1 MSKPGHS
8 PSDLQHEIFKLPRR
22 TLKLCVQDLQD
33 LSTQSFR
40 GDPKKPTSK
49 TEVFPHNR
57 KLTKRFKSSK
67 PNQKTVM
74 KLLKELETYP
84 YNY

>member
-49 TEVFPHNR
+49 SEVFPHNR
-57 KLTKRFKSSK
+57 KFPRKLTKRFKPSK
-67 PNQKTVM
+67 PYQTT
-74 KLLKELETYP
+74 KL
-84 YNY
+84 